1 MEGERI
7 IKRFNMEQMS
17 TIPAPVEAMI
27 SGNGSFFGSCQVA
40 ANNFEPFFQSAM
52 VGNVASATQ
61 GAATGGQSPEFRA
74 FAGAGLRTFSEVLEG
89 YGENKVLE
97 HLQEILG
104 KKAGTEAFE
113 LACMVAQNG
122 DVLEQLSMEDQKEV
136 WSLFKIMD
144 MAETPFSVPKELMEN
159 WMEKI
164 KSIFGDVK
172 IKLKQPEELISG
184 LEEEPQ
190 TEDASKKKAF
200 FEATSYEDSKNI
212 KILATKMKI
221 KSEDV
226 PKFETLINSLLESGL
241 LTPQDLNN
249 AIAAMSYEDFKNMAF
264 LVAETGTKSE
274 DASKIE
280 AAFIIECI
288 EDIWKL
294 VKNDSET
301 EIKNLV
307 NKADN
312 LIDEEVVDSAKEI
325 TSGSAREV
333 TSSSAKEET
342 TSGSVKES
350 VSDSAEET
358 AVGLLMT
365 SGLLKRTDAASAK
378 EFASKLAK
386 DIDEKN
392 MGGGGGLPEL
402 EKIDLVRMYLEL
414 LKKKK
419 ESLEEDDD
427 DENEKGEKELAAEK
441 EEETDSEDKNKI
453 TLEDADKE
461 KKPPEE
467 EDSKLLD
474 FLLDPKKAEKNKRK
488 GFKPEMQQA
497 SQTQQVQQTL
507 QTQPQQIRQTP
518 QVQPEARAV
527 WEGDGLRIELV
538 NPKTGEKVQTLHE
551 RMPQKMQERINE
563 FEIVRQI
570 VAQAKFITT
579 PAGEQKMT
587 IQLRPEHLGQVDLRI
602 TLNHGEMQ
610 IHARVESVTAQS
622 ALETHIGLLRE
633 GLEKQG
639 VTLER
644 LEVSVE
650 QKDRQDAYSLAER
663 QEHREQKQNN
673 HKHRRGREQHL
684 AVSIAGDENSDTGRR
699 LGYNTM
705 EYLA

>member
-1 MEGERI
+1 
-7 IKRFNMEQMS
+7 MEQMS

-27 SGNGSFFGSCQVA
+27 FGHGSFFGSCQMA
-40 ANNFEPFFQSAM
+40 ANNFEPFFQSA
-52 VGNVASATQ
+52 VAGNETNAVQ
-61 GAATGGQSPEFRA
+61 GVVTGEQSPEFRA
-74 FAGAGLRTFSEVLEG
+74 LAGAGKGLRTFSEVLEG

-97 HLQEILG
+97 HLQKILG
-104 KKAGTEAFE
+104 KEAGTEAFE
-113 LACMVAQNG
+113 LVCMVAQNG
-122 DVLEQLSMEDQKEV
+122 DVLGQLNMEEQRDI

-144 MAETPFSVPKELMEN
+144 MTETPFSVPKESLEN
-159 WMEKI
+159 WVEKV
-164 KSIFGDVK
+164 KNIFGDAK
-172 IKLKQPEELISG
+172 IEFKQPEEL
-184 LEEEPQ
+184 LPETEEEPQ
-190 TEDASKKKAF
+190 TEDTSKKKDFVAM
-200 FEATSYEDSKNI
+200 SYEDLENMRLLVAEMGI
-212 KILATKMKI
+212 KP
-221 KSEDV
+221 EDV
-226 PKFETLINSLLESGL
+226 PKFETLINSLLENGL
-241 LTPQDLNN
+241 LTSQDLNN

-264 LVAETGTKSE
+264 LVAETETKSE

-294 VKNDSET
+294 VKNDNET

-333 TSSSAKEET
+333 TSDSAKEET

-350 VSDSAEET
+350 VSDSAGEM

-365 SGLLKRTDAASAK
+365 SGLLKRTDAVSAK
-378 EFASKLAK
+378 EFASNLAK

-392 MGGGGGLPEL
+392 IGGGGGLPEL

-419 ESLEEDDD
+419 ESLEDD
-427 DENEKGEKELAAEK
+427 EKGEKELAAEK
-441 EEETDSEDKNKI
+441 GEEADSEAKDKI
-453 TLEDADKE
+453 TLEDSDKE

-474 FLLDPKKAEKNKRK
+474 FLLDPKKAEKIKRK
-488 GFKPEMQQA
+488 DFRLEMQHA
-497 SQTQQVQQTL
+497 SQTQQPQQVA
-507 QTQPQQIRQTP
+507 QTQPQQARQIP
-518 QVQPEARAV
+518 QIQPEVRAV
-527 WEGDGLRIELV
+527 WEVDGLKIEV
-538 NPKTGEKVQTLHE
+538 INPKTGEKLQTSHE
-551 RMPQKMQERINE
+551 TIPQRMQERINE
-563 FEIVRQI
+563 FEVVRQI

-579 PAGEQKMT
+579 PTGEQKMT

-602 TLNHGEMQ
+602 NLNHGEMQ

-639 VTLER
+639 ITLER

-650 QKDRQDAYSLAER
+650 QRDKQDAYSLAER
-663 QEHREQKQNN
+663 QEHREQKHNN
-673 HKHRRGREQHL
+673 HRHHRGREQHL
-684 AVSIAGDENSDTGRR
+684 AVSIAKNENSDTGRR